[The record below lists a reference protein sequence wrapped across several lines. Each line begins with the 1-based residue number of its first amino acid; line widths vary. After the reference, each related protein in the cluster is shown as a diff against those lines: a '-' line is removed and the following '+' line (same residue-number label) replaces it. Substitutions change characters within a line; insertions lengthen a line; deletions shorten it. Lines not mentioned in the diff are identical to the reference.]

1 MKKKTVKQSDFP
13 LLYFELLCYYIYV
26 YLYFCICAIKR
37 RRHARE
43 RNVVTG
49 GACGCDKPIYGKI
62 MSDGITIIIIAITTT
77 TTTTSII
84 IIITIIT
91 ITTINI
97 NIKVGSFSCFQ
108 KAENPHYNSTAVFSK
123 GSEQNSE
130 QASSDRASPRN
141 RLKLARS
148 LAIKICSLAIRSTAL
163 S

>member
-1 MKKKTVKQSDFP
+1 MCF
-13 LLYFELLCYYIYV
+13 YICV
-26 YLYFCICAIKR
+26 YLYFNICAIKR

-77 TTTTSII
+77 TTTN
-84 IIITIIT
+84 IIITITT

-148 LAIKICSLAIRSTAL
+148 LAIKICSLAIRSTTL

>member
-1 MKKKTVKQSDFP
+1 MTNKQITVKIVCDKVKNLKKKTVKQSDFP
-13 LLYFELLCYYIYV
+13 LLYFVFLCFYICVCLYFVFFPYFICV

-77 TTTTSII
+77 TTSITII
-84 IIITIIT
+84 IIIAI
-91 ITTINI
+91 ITTIII

-108 KAENPHYNSTAVFSK
+108 KAETPH
-123 GSEQNSE
+123 
-130 QASSDRASPRN
+130 
-141 RLKLARS
+141 
-148 LAIKICSLAIRSTAL
+148 
-163 S
+163 